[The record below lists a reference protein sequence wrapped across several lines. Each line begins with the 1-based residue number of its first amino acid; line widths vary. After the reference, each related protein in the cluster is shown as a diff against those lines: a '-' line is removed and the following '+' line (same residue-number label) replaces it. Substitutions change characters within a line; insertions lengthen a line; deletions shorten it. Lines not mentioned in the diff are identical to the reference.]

1 MKIFTLLPLLCLLG
15 CSYSVNNN
23 IDAQQQLDA
32 CTEIVLSAVDDLEVN
47 EGFPRAVKEGG
58 YAWTCTGHTAWTS
71 GFFPGMLWYL
81 YEHSHDDIFKLK
93 AEAYTENLKP
103 VKELGWG
110 THDLGF
116 MMFCSVGNAYRITG
130 DEKYKNWLLETA
142 DSLASLYNPA
152 VGTIHSWPWMQNK
165 RGWPHNTIIDN
176 MMNLELLFWASK
188 NGSGQR
194 LYDIAVSHAQS
205 TLKNHF
211 RDDFSTYH
219 VVVYDNQSPKVLS
232 RITDQGFADESVW
245 SRGQAWAIYGFTMC
259 YRETGLPEFKEVALK
274 AADYYLSNLPEDYIP
289 YWDFELPDFIGEEK
303 DASAAAIAASG
314 MLELAK
320 LADDLDEKERFK
332 EAAVKTLKSLSSEE
346 YLSGKTMAIL
356 DHCVGSKPHGSEI
369 DIPLVYA
376 DYYYVEALIRLKK
389 WF

>member
-1 MKIFTLLPLLCLLG
+1 MKFLALLPLLCFLG
-15 CSYSVNNN
+15 CSYSVKNNL
-23 IDAQQQLDA
+23 DAQQQLGV
-32 CTEIVLSAVDDLEVN
+32 CSEIVLSAVDDLEVN
-47 EGFPRAVKEGG
+47 EGFPRAVKEGD

-71 GFFPGMLWYL
+71 GFFPGLLWYL
-81 YEHSHDDIFKLK
+81 YEHSHNDFLKLK

-103 VKELGWG
+103 LKELAWG

-116 MMFCSVGNAYRITG
+116 MMFCSAGNAYRITG
-130 DEKYKNWLLETA
+130 DEKYKSWLLETA
-142 DSLASLYNPA
+142 DSLADLFNPD
-152 VGTIHSWPWMQNK
+152 VGTIHSWPWMKNK

-188 NGSGQR
+188 NGGSQR

-205 TLKNHF
+205 TLKNQF
-211 RDDFSTYH
+211 RDDFSTCH

-245 SRGQAWAIYGFTMC
+245 SRGQSWAIYGFAMC
-259 YRETGLPEFKEVALK
+259 YRETGLPEFKEAAVN
-274 AADYYLSNLPEDYIP
+274 AADYYLSGLPEDHVP
-289 YWDFELPDFIGEEK
+289 YWDFKLPDFKEEEK

-320 LADDLDEKERFK
+320 LSDNPDEKKRFK
-332 EAAVKTLKSLSSEE
+332 EAAVKTLNSLSSEE
-346 YLSGKTMAIL
+346 YLSGETMAIL
-356 DHCVGSKPHGSEI
+356 DHSVGSKPHGNEI
-369 DIPLVYA
+369 DVPLVYA
-376 DYYYVEALIRLKK
+376 DYYYVEALMRLKK